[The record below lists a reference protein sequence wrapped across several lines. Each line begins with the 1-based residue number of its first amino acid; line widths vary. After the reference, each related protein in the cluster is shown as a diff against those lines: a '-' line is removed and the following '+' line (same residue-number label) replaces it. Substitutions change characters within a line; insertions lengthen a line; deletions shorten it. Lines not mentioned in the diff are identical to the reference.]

1 MLQHPTE
8 ASFQGHV
15 SSSSSAHAC
24 RAHSL
29 VLECCDQWR
38 CPRVL
43 RPPSCTNA
51 PPATAKPPTSD
62 RKCGERKVK
71 TGVEGTVARQPG
83 WPDRLQQVLVAWV
96 SCKIIF
102 CQLALDGSVGN
113 ATDGYS
119 FTPSIRFP
127 WTTEDRKRWCRR
139 DRRCTTW
146 PTRPDGY
153 YQRRWPRMAA
163 AFGRATCATRR
174 RSATGLQFQAY
185 WGTTRHNGERPSNRS
200 YAEPTSSSHLASA
213 VQRWRNTRPVVDRP
227 AVPIASE
234 STFGVLPVVSIGPQ
248 SRVSLH
254 PTHLDGRTLGGEPP

>member
-1 MLQHPTE
+1 MHAVPTPWYLNAVINGGVPASFEHPVAQTPHQPRQNHPPPTE
-8 ASFQGHV
+8 NAASARSRRG
-15 SSSSSAHAC
+15 SKELSPASLGGPTGSNKYWSLGLAARSYSANL
-24 RAHSL
+24 HSMGL
-29 VLECCDQWR
+29 WEM
-38 CPRVL
+38 PRMVTL
-43 RPPSCTNA
+43 SL
-51 PPATAKPPTSD
+51 
-62 RKCGERKVK
+62 
-71 TGVEGTVARQPG
+71 
-83 WPDRLQQVLVAWV
+83 LQY
-96 SCKIIF
+96 C
-102 CQLALDGSVGN
+102 
-113 ATDGYS
+113 
-119 FTPSIRFP
+119 FP

-254 PTHLDGRTLGGEPP
+254 PTHLDGRTLGVEPP